1 MDVYGRPFRDS
12 VVERDVKPSLAQ
24 ALDILVGSTY
34 TTKLSKEGGRLDG
47 LLKSGRS
54 DRETIEELFLG
65 ALSRMASQEEVAGVE
80 KLAARRS
87 RQQAMEMLLWALIS
101 SREFA
106 YNH

>member
-1 MDVYGRPFRDS
+1 MEVYGRPFRDS
-12 VVERDVKPSLAQ
+12 VVERDVKPSLPQ

-34 TTKLSKEGGRLDG
+34 TKKLSREGGRLDR

-54 DRETIEELFLG
+54 DREMIEELFLA
-65 ALSRMASQEEVAGVE
+65 ALSRMPSEEEITGVE
-80 KLAARRS
+80 KLVFQRS
-87 RQQAMEMLLWALIS
+87 RREALEMLLWALIS